1 MWTVSQYVKSDTIY
15 IYICTYV
22 HIICGPSPRVISTIR
37 QSLVHISM
45 SLDMAY
51 IQGATALI
59 NSILKN
65 ASCPQH
71 LFFHFM
77 VTGSPSSN
85 GTTTTMKANSD
96 TDTYEDISR
105 DDDSTSV
112 IDDPGYPDAER
123 IINFYFPFIEYRMY
137 HIDEDTLRTTV

>member
-1 MWTVSQYVKSDTIY
+1 MK
-15 IYICTYV
+15 
-22 HIICGPSPRVISTIR
+22 STIW
-37 QSLVHISM
+37 QSLVHVSM

-77 VTGSPSSN
+77 VTGLSSS
-85 GTTTTMKANSD
+85 GATTMKANSD
-96 TDTYEDISR
+96 TDTYEDVSR
-105 DDDSTSV
+105 DDDGTSG
-112 IDDPGYPDAER
+112 IGARGNPDAES

-137 HIDEDTLRTTV
+137 HIDEDTLKTTV